1 MSFLDAISK
10 VEKKEEVIEVNP
22 LLKGKVPGNAPK
34 KPSPFSKPS
43 PFTKDPADKNA
54 TSSSAAPFPAKP
66 IFKAPA
72 EPSVETKAKE
82 TEVTKVEDEVKETT
96 TNAEKA
102 EIEAIEEDKVEIEE
116 TEKTTEE
123 EEVKTI
129 EAAETIEAV
138 KTIEAAETIEAENKE
153 EALLEEVIKEE
164 VIKEEVIKEEVK
176 ETPKKRTR
184 KTKAAP
190 KDDVSSETNSEP
202 IQIFSTEISYE
213 EAIANISSPF
223 INDEFEALKQEIV
236 AEINSIDISADM
248 NSITAKEVNSKLA
261 ALYQKIWFENQAA
274 KALYDQLNQKDNGLI
289 DRTRSLFIDGQN
301 DAQRK
306 KSGIEACIRF
316 TSSASDDAIN
326 LYEMLDS
333 AREQHYFFKAAMEHL
348 DFKKNIMISMNAAL
362 KIEEKVLGHELQ

>member
-54 TSSSAAPFPAKP
+54 ASSSAALFPAKP

-72 EPSVETKAKE
+72 ELSVETKAKE

-153 EALLEEVIKEE
+153 EALLEE

>member
-82 TEVTKVEDEVKETT
+82 TEVTKVEDEVKETA

-129 EAAETIEAV
+129 EAAETIEA
-138 KTIEAAETIEAENKE
+138 ENKE
-153 EALLEEVIKEE
+153 EALLEE

-184 KTKAAP
+184 KTKAAS

>member
-96 TNAEKA
+96 TNAEET

-116 TEKTTEE
+116 VEKTTEE
-123 EEVKTI
+123 EE
-129 EAAETIEAV
+129 V

-164 VIKEEVIKEEVK
+164 VTKEEVK

-236 AEINSIDISADM
+236 AEINSIEISADM

>member
-72 EPSVETKAKE
+72 ELSGETKAKE

-96 TNAEKA
+96 TNVEEA
-102 EIEAIEEDKVEIEE
+102 EIEAIEEDKVEIKE

-129 EAAETIEAV
+129 EAAETIEA
-138 KTIEAAETIEAENKE
+138 ENKE
-153 EALLEEVIKEE
+153 EALL
-164 VIKEEVIKEEVK
+164 EEVIKEEVK

>member
-66 IFKAPA
+66 IFRAPA
-72 EPSVETKAKE
+72 ELSEETKAKE

-129 EAAETIEAV
+129 EAAETIEAA

-164 VIKEEVIKEEVK
+164 VK

-184 KTKAAP
+184 KTKAAS

-236 AEINSIDISADM
+236 AEINSIEISADM

>member
-54 TSSSAAPFPAKP
+54 ASSSAALFPAKP

-72 EPSVETKAKE
+72 ELSVETKAKE

-129 EAAETIEAV
+129 EAAETIEA
-138 KTIEAAETIEAENKE
+138 ENKE
-153 EALLEEVIKEE
+153 EALL
-164 VIKEEVIKEEVK
+164 EEVIKEEVK

>member
-1 MSFLDAISK
+1 MSFLEVISK
-10 VEKKEEVIEVNP
+10 VEKKEEATIEVNP
-22 LLKGKVPGNAPK
+22 LLKGKASANAPK

-43 PFTKDPADKNA
+43 PFTKDPAEKNT
-54 TSSSAAPFPAKP
+54 TSAPKAPSP
-66 IFKAPA
+66 TRPVFKAPA
-72 EPSVETKAKE
+72 EFSSEVKPEE
-82 TEVTKVEDEVKETT
+82 TEVIEAKKVE
-96 TNAEKA
+96 EKA
-102 EIEAIEEDKVEIEE
+102 
-116 TEKTTEE
+116 TEKS
-123 EEVKTI
+123 EEVKIEVSEVTETEEI
-129 EAAETIEAV
+129 VEVTEAVETEEAAETEEV
-138 KTIEAAETIEAENKE
+138 VETEKVVEAAEATVE
-153 EALLEEVIKEE
+153 ETVKSE
-164 VIKEEVIKEEVK
+164 IKEEVK

-184 KTKAAP
+184 KTKSTS
-190 KDDVSSETNSEP
+190 KEESSDGANSEP
-202 IQIFSTEISYE
+202 VQIFSTEISYE

-236 AEINSIDISADM
+236 AEINSIEISADM

-261 ALYQKIWFENQAA
+261 SLYQKIWFENQAA

-348 DFKKNIMISMNAAL
+348 DFKKNVMISMNAAL